1 MDFLCS
7 RIFFG
12 GFQVSQEKSRTSSP
26 KRIEVTTLGGGCFWC
41 TEAVFSQLKGI
52 EKIEPGYSGGN
63 IENPSYEQVSTGKT
77 GHAEVAQ
84 ITFDPAVISFK
95 EILQIFFSTHDP
107 TSLNRQGADIGTQY
121 RSAIFYHDDGQKAI
135 AEQVIKEFSDEGA
148 FDALIVT
155 RVEPLKAFY
164 KAEDYHREYY
174 KRHPEQPYCR
184 TVIAP
189 KIAKFR
195 QLYLSKLKL
204 QI

>member
-1 MDFLCS
+1 M
-7 RIFFG
+7 
-12 GFQVSQEKSRTSSP
+12 SQEESRTNSP

-41 TEAVFSQLKGI
+41 TEAVFSQLKGVEEI
-52 EKIEPGYSGGN
+52 KPGYSGGN
-63 IENPSYEQVSTGKT
+63 VENPSYEQVSTGKT

-135 AEQVIKEFSDEGA
+135 AEQMIKELSDEGA
-148 FDALIVT
+148 FDAPIVT
-155 RVEPLKAFY
+155 QVEPLKAFY

>member
-1 MDFLCS
+1 M
-7 RIFFG
+7 
-12 GFQVSQEKSRTSSP
+12 SQEESRTNSP

-41 TEAVFSQLKGI
+41 TEAVFSQLKGV
-52 EKIEPGYSGGN
+52 EEIEPGYSGGN
-63 IENPSYEQVSTGKT
+63 VENPSYEQVSTGKT
-77 GHAEVAQ
+77 GQAEVAQ

-121 RSAIFYHDDGQKAI
+121 RSVIFYHDDEQKAI
-135 AEQVIKEFSDEGA
+135 AEQVIKELSDEGA
-148 FDALIVT
+148 FDAPIVT
-155 RVEPLKAFY
+155 QVEPLKAFY

-174 KRHPEQPYCR
+174 ERHPEQPYCR
-184 TVIAP
+184 VVIAP

-195 QLYLSKLKL
+195 QLYLNKLKL

>member
-1 MDFLCS
+1 MN
-7 RIFFG
+7 
-12 GFQVSQEKSRTSSP
+12 QEKSRTNSP

-41 TEAVFSQLKGI
+41 TEAVFSQLKGVEEI
-52 EKIEPGYSGGN
+52 KRGYSGGN
-63 IENPSYEQVSTGKT
+63 VENPSYEQVSTGKT

-121 RSAIFYHDDGQKAI
+121 RSVIFYHDDEQKAI

-148 FDALIVT
+148 FDAPIVT
-155 RVEPLKAFY
+155 QVEPLKAFY

-174 KRHPEQPYCR
+174 NRHPEQPYCR
-184 TVIAP
+184 VVIAP

>member
-1 MDFLCS
+1 MN
-7 RIFFG
+7 
-12 GFQVSQEKSRTSSP
+12 QEKSRTNSP

-41 TEAVFSQLKGI
+41 TEAVFSQLKGVEEI
-52 EKIEPGYSGGN
+52 ELGYSGGN
-63 IENPSYEQVSTGKT
+63 VENPSYEEISTGKT

-84 ITFDPAVISFK
+84 ISFDPAVISFK

-121 RSAIFYHDDGQKAI
+121 RSVVFCHDDEQKAI
-135 AEQVIKEFSDEGA
+135 AEQVIKEFSDERA
-148 FDALIVT
+148 FDAPIVT
-155 RVEPLKAFY
+155 QVEPLKTFY

-184 TVIAP
+184 VVIAP

-195 QLYLSKLKL
+195 QLYLDKLKL

>member
-1 MDFLCS
+1 
-7 RIFFG
+7 
-12 GFQVSQEKSRTSSP
+12 VSQEKSRTNSP
-26 KRIEVTTLGGGCFWC
+26 KRTEVTTLGGGCFWC
-41 TEAVFSQLKGI
+41 TEAVFSQLKGV

-84 ITFDPAVISFK
+84 LAFDPAVISFR

-121 RSAIFYHDDGQKAI
+121 RSVIFYHNDEQKAI
-135 AEQVIKEFSDEGA
+135 AEQVIREFSDEGA
-148 FDALIVT
+148 FDAPIVT
-155 RVEPLKAFY
+155 QVEPLKAFY

-174 KRHPEQPYCR
+174 KRHSEQPYCR
-184 TVIAP
+184 AVIAP

>member
-1 MDFLCS
+1 M
-7 RIFFG
+7 
-12 GFQVSQEKSRTSSP
+12 SQEKSRTNSL

-41 TEAVFSQLKGI
+41 TEAVFSQLKGV
-52 EKIEPGYSGGN
+52 EEIEPGYSGGN
-63 IENPSYEQVSTGKT
+63 VENPSYEQVSTGKA

-121 RSAIFYHDDGQKAI
+121 RSVIFYHDDEQKAI
-135 AEQVIKEFSDEGA
+135 AEQVIKELSDEGA
-148 FDALIVT
+148 FDAPIVT
-155 RVEPLKAFY
+155 QVEPLKAFY

-174 KRHPEQPYCR
+174 ERHPEQPYCR
-184 TVIAP
+184 VVIAP

>member
-1 MDFLCS
+1 M
-7 RIFFG
+7 
-12 GFQVSQEKSRTSSP
+12 SQEKSRTNSP

-41 TEAVFSQLKGI
+41 TEAVFSQLKGL

-63 IENPSYEQVSTGKT
+63 MENPSYEQVSTGKT

-84 ITFDPAVISFK
+84 ITFDPDVISFK

-107 TSLNRQGADIGTQY
+107 TSLNRQGVDIGTQY
-121 RSAIFYHDDGQKAI
+121 RSVIFYHDDEQKAI
-135 AEQVIKEFSDEGA
+135 AEQVIKELSEDGA
-148 FDALIVT
+148 FDTPIVT
-155 RVEPLKAFY
+155 QVEPLKAFY

-184 TVIAP
+184 VVIAP
-189 KIAKFR
+189 KIEKFR
-195 QLYLSKLKL
+195 QLYLGKLKL

>member
-1 MDFLCS
+1 M
-7 RIFFG
+7 
-12 GFQVSQEKSRTSSP
+12 SQEESRTNSP

-41 TEAVFSQLKGI
+41 TEAVFSQLKGV
-52 EKIEPGYSGGN
+52 EEIEPGYSGGN
-63 IENPSYEQVSTGKT
+63 VENPSYEQVSTGKT

-84 ITFDPAVISFK
+84 INFDPAVISFK
-95 EILQIFFSTHDP
+95 EILQIFFSIHDP
-107 TSLNRQGADIGTQY
+107 TSLNMQGADIGTQY
-121 RSAIFYHDDGQKAI
+121 RSVIFYHDDEQKAI

-148 FDALIVT
+148 FDAPIVT
-155 RVEPLKAFY
+155 QVEPSKAFY

-184 TVIAP
+184 VVIAP

-195 QLYLSKLKL
+195 QLYLDKLKL

>member
-1 MDFLCS
+1 MT
-7 RIFFG
+7 
-12 GFQVSQEKSRTSSP
+12 QEESRTNSP
-26 KRIEVTTLGGGCFWC
+26 KRIKVTTLGGGCFWC
-41 TEAVFSQLKGI
+41 TEAVFSRLKGVK
-52 EKIEPGYSGGN
+52 EIEPGYSGGN
-63 IENPSYEQVSTGKT
+63 LENPSYEQVSTGKT

-84 ITFDPAVISFK
+84 ITFDPAAISFK

-121 RSAIFYHDDGQKAI
+121 RSVIFYHDDEQKAI

-148 FDALIVT
+148 FDAPIVT
-155 RVEPLKAFY
+155 QVEPLKKFY

-184 TVIAP
+184 VVIAP

-195 QLYLSKLKL
+195 QLYLNKLKL

>member
-1 MDFLCS
+1 M
-7 RIFFG
+7 
-12 GFQVSQEKSRTSSP
+12 SQEKSRTNSP
-26 KRIEVTTLGGGCFWC
+26 RRIEVTTLGGGCFWC
-41 TEAVFSQLKGI
+41 TEAVFSQLKGV

-107 TSLNRQGADIGTQY
+107 TSLNRQGVDIGTQY
-121 RSAIFYHDDGQKAI
+121 RSVIFYHDDEQKAI
-135 AEQVIKEFSDEGA
+135 AEQVIKELSEDGA
-148 FDALIVT
+148 FDTPIVT
-155 RVEPLKAFY
+155 QVEPLKAFY

-184 TVIAP
+184 VVIAP
-189 KIAKFR
+189 KIEKFR
-195 QLYLSKLKL
+195 QLYLGKLKL

>member
-1 MDFLCS
+1 M
-7 RIFFG
+7 
-12 GFQVSQEKSRTSSP
+12 SQERSRTNSP

-41 TEAVFSQLKGI
+41 TEAVFSQLKGV
-52 EKIEPGYSGGN
+52 EEIEPGYSGGN
-63 IENPSYEQVSTGKT
+63 VENPSYEQVSTGKT

-121 RSAIFYHDDGQKAI
+121 RSVIFYHDDEQKAI

-148 FDALIVT
+148 FDAPIVT
-155 RVEPLKAFY
+155 QVEPLKAFY

-184 TVIAP
+184 VVIAP

>member
-1 MDFLCS
+1 M
-7 RIFFG
+7 
-12 GFQVSQEKSRTSSP
+12 SQEESRTNSP

-41 TEAVFSQLKGI
+41 TEAVFSQLKGV
-52 EKIEPGYSGGN
+52 EEIEPGYSGGN
-63 IENPSYEQVSTGKT
+63 LENPSYEQVSTGKT

-84 ITFDPAVISFK
+84 ISFDPVVISFK

-121 RSAIFYHDDGQKAI
+121 RSVIFYHDGEQEAI

-148 FDALIVT
+148 FDAPIVT
-155 RVEPLKAFY
+155 QVEPLKAFY

-174 KRHPEQPYCR
+174 ERHSEQSYCR
-184 TVIAP
+184 VVIAP
-189 KIAKFR
+189 KMAKFR

-204 QI
+204 HIQHKKNLPLVNSQKG